1 MDQSIEFSSALCTQ
15 KQLAIGQDLSMIS
28 RVWFARFSLFYLMS
42 LAGLQ
47 GTGLS
52 WDAMKKEVAVRAG
65 ATNGVV
71 TYWVTNTGPNAV
83 VIKAIK
89 PSCGCS
95 VAKSPDLPWRLA
107 KGDKGRI
114 DIESDVRGKAGF
126 SLFKTVRVETE
137 SGLIVLNYSLVIPEA
152 MKTGDRNRNQLLAK
166 ADPKAIFR
174 GTCVEC
180 HVTPAKGKRGKEL
193 YDTACGICHDAK
205 HRATMVPDLR
215 ATKQAPNRLVWQHVI
230 GFGKPGTLMPGFHNI
245 QGGPLSET
253 QVQSVLDFLF
263 REYLKKPAKNE

>member
-1 MDQSIEFSSALCTQ
+1 
-15 KQLAIGQDLSMIS
+15 MIT
-28 RVWFARFSLFYLMS
+28 RVWFARFSLFCLLS
-42 LAGLQ
+42 LTGVQ
-47 GTGLS
+47 GAGLS
-52 WDAMKKEVAVRAG
+52 WDSMNKQVDFRPG
-65 ATNGVV
+65 ATNGIVSF
-71 TYWVTNTGPNAV
+71 WVTNSGPAAI

-95 VAKSPDLPWRLA
+95 VAKSPELPWRLA
-107 KGDKGRI
+107 KGAMGRI
-114 DIESDVRGKAGF
+114 DVESDVRGKEGF
-126 SLFKTVRVETE
+126 TLFKTVRVETD
-137 SGLIVLNYSLVIPEA
+137 GGMIVLNYGLVIPEA
-152 MKTGDRNRNQLLAK
+152 MKAGDRNRNQLLAK

-174 GTCVEC
+174 GSCVEC

-193 YDTACGICHDAK
+193 YEAACGICHDAK

-230 GFGKPGTLMPGFHNI
+230 GFGKPGTLMPGFHTI

-263 REYLKKPAKNE
+263 RDYLKKPAKNE